1 MKVEI
6 NVPSSLSEITLEQY
20 QKFVKINTEENK
32 DTSFLMLK
40 TVEIFCNIDLKDIA
54 KIKITSVKEILDHLN
69 KVFEVKNDLI
79 PRFILGGVEY
89 GFITQL
95 DEMSLGEYIDID
107 ENMGDWETM
116 HKAMAVLYRPLKH
129 KKGDRY
135 KIEEYNGLDNSGELK
150 QMPLEVVMG
159 SMVFFWTLNEEL
171 LQTTLNYLKKET
183 KQTSMEVHKLLQ
195 KNMDGIQVSMDFL
208 KEMFPSLTLSLN

>member
-20 QKFVKINTEENK
+20 QKFVKVNTEENK